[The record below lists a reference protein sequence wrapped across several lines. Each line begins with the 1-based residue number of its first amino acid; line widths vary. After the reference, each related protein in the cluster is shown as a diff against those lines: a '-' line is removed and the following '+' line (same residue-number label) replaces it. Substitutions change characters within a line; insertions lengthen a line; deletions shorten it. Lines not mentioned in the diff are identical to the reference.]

1 MVLGRRGLGVLVI
14 YFVSERR
21 LKSLNVLDDFGIIGV
36 EKGLSELR
44 GCKRKASGSFS
55 SCEHNL
61 KHESRE

>member
-1 MVLGRRGLGVLVI
+1 MVHGYRGPGVPV
-14 YFVSERR
+14 FNSVSERG
-21 LKSLNVLDDFGIIGV
+21 LKSLNILDDFGIVGV

-61 KHESRE
+61 KHEA

>member
-1 MVLGRRGLGVLVI
+1 MVLGRRGLGVPVI
-14 YFVSERR
+14 YSVIK
-21 LKSLNVLDDFGIIGV
+21 KSLERKVWNMLDDFGIIGV

-61 KHESRE
+61 KHDP

>member
-1 MVLGRRGLGVLVI
+1 MVLGRRGLGVPVI
-14 YFVSERR
+14 YSVSESR
-21 LKSLNVLDDFGIIGV
+21 LESLNILDDLGIIGV

-61 KHESRE
+61 KHEA